1 MLRLAVTTQYWD
13 VADAWT
19 DTQTNLL

>member
-1 MLRLAVTTQYWD
+1 MLRLAVMTQYWD